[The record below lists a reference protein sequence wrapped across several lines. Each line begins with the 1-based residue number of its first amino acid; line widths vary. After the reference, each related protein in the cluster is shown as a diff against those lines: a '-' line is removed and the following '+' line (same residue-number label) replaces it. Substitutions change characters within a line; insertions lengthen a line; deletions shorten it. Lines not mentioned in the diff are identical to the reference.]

1 MARFSSLLIR
11 WKAKLFSVF
20 FSPSP
25 QQASKSHWP
34 EFGIEFLIEFGLA
47 LYQLGAEQMG
57 LPPNFEVGLTC
68 WIVAICVAVRMF
80 WIFPP
85 LLRILWPGKVLV
97 TAVVMILLVYLGWR
111 PVSNAY
117 LEKHPLSGD
126 AMKAPILP
134 SRLQPPVAPAIERVL
149 VPPPRSSLLLAHHS
163 QQPTGGSPSRPV
175 SPPSA
180 PQSAGNSSGSVVGNI
195 TQGPGSIAQIG
206 GTGNTAIIATPP
218 QRVMAPEQKSAFV
231 AALGIHPRSISVYCY
246 STDKE
251 GCTYAQDFFSSFKQV
266 GWDVGKM
273 VGIIFANPVDSQVY
287 ITVQNVNARPEG
299 FIEVLDAFRSLG
311 LPLHLLIQSDMKPEE
326 LRVTVGRTPPD

>member
-1 MARFSSLLIR
+1 M
-11 WKAKLFSVF
+11 
-20 FSPSP
+20 
-25 QQASKSHWP
+25 
-34 EFGIEFLIEFGLA
+34 
-47 LYQLGAEQMG
+47 
-57 LPPNFEVGLTC
+57 
-68 WIVAICVAVRMF
+68 
-80 WIFPP
+80 
-85 LLRILWPGKVLV
+85 
-97 TAVVMILLVYLGWR
+97 
-111 PVSNAY
+111 
-117 LEKHPLSGD
+117 
-126 AMKAPILP
+126 
-134 SRLQPPVAPAIERVL
+134 
-149 VPPPRSSLLLAHHS
+149 
-163 QQPTGGSPSRPV
+163 
-175 SPPSA
+175 
-180 PQSAGNSSGSVVGNI
+180 GNI